1 LLICVITCPRKGIFL
16 KMTIRRWTAVF
27 LFLLSGVFLGPK
39 VPVSSLNLQEQ
50 PTPTELVNAVNNLR
64 LSRGLNALNVDPI
77 LSQTAQ
83 SQADAL
89 LASEGAVGHDR
100 PNGIT
105 FTQQLLMLGY
115 PLSGDLSQG
124 GYRSE
129 NYIMGNGMTVQ
140 QVIEIWLGDE
150 PHTNTMISP
159 HRSDI
164 GAGVAIASDGTVYYV
179 IDTALRTQS
188 GRPQAVATR
197 YFPTGIATTG
207 TPGTQQALISQYIVP
222 IAVSTAR
229 PDGDVFHKVQYG
241 QSLWAIANQYGTTVG
256 QIQRLNNLGDKTS
269 LNVGQ
274 LLLVCRNATQPA
286 PLPTTTATFLVVIKT
301 PSTPTRMQAATP
313 VAFPTATGFPFYQSQ
328 TDGQNDMIIMGIVVV
343 FLIIGSYAFT
353 QWLRGKS

>member
-1 LLICVITCPRKGIFL
+1 
-16 KMTIRRWTAVF
+16 MTIRRWAAVF
-27 LFLLSGVFLGPK
+27 LFLLTGIFQGPK
-39 VPVSSLNLQEQ
+39 VAVSILSLQEQ
-50 PTPTELVNAVNNLR
+50 PTPTELINAVNNLR

-89 LASEGAVGHDR
+89 LASDGAIGHDR

-164 GAGVAIASDGTVYYV
+164 GAGVAIAGDGTVYYV

-188 GRPQAVATR
+188 GRPQSVATK
-197 YFPTGIATTG
+197 YFPTGVLTTG

-222 IAVSTAR
+222 IAVATAR
-229 PDGDVFHKVQYG
+229 PDGDVFHRVQYG

-256 QIQRLNNLGDKTS
+256 QIQLLNNLGDKTS

-274 LLLVCRNATQPA
+274 ILLICRNATQPA
-286 PLPTTTATFLVVIKT
+286 PLPTTTATLLAVTKVPIPPT
-301 PSTPTRMQAATP
+301 QTQATASTAY
-313 VAFPTATGFPFYQSQ
+313 PTATGFPIYISQ
-328 TDGQNDMIIMGIVVV
+328 TGGQNDIILMGIVIV
-343 FLIIGSYAFT
+343 FFIVGIYAFT
-353 QWLRGKS
+353 QWLRGRS

>member
-1 LLICVITCPRKGIFL
+1 
-16 KMTIRRWTAVF
+16 MTIRRWAAVV
-27 LFLLSGVFLGPK
+27 LFLLSDIFLGSK
-39 VPVSSLNLQEQ
+39 VPVSSLNSQEQ
-50 PTPTELVNAVNNLR
+50 PTPTELINAVNNLR

-129 NYIMGNGMTVQ
+129 NYVMGNGMTVQ

-188 GRPQAVATR
+188 GRPQSVATK
-197 YFPTGIATTG
+197 YFPTGVSITG

-222 IAVSTAR
+222 IAVATAR

-256 QIQRLNNLGDKTS
+256 
-269 LNVGQ
+269 
-274 LLLVCRNATQPA
+274 
-286 PLPTTTATFLVVIKT
+286 
-301 PSTPTRMQAATP
+301 
-313 VAFPTATGFPFYQSQ
+313 
-328 TDGQNDMIIMGIVVV
+328 
-343 FLIIGSYAFT
+343 
-353 QWLRGKS
+353 